1 MIGDQ
6 VYADE
11 PSDDIVARLREAHP
25 DRDSDIVDEIQ
36 NFEEYTWLYHE
47 AWAPPA
53 VRWLLSTVPTGMLLD
68 DHDLRDDWNTSLSW
82 RRMVTA
88 QPWWHDR
95 VVGGYA
101 SYWVYQHLG
110 NLSPAQL
117 DADEVYAGVLGITDD
132 DERTRFLDDVAWRA
146 DVDATSMRWSY
157 YRDLGG
163 AGRGVRLVAIDS
175 RGSRQLDPDDRRMV
189 DAPEW
194 AWVREH
200 VTDLDHPFDHLV
212 LASTLPWLMLP
223 GLHHLE
229 GWDEAVSEGAWGRP
243 GKWLGERI
251 RQVLDLEHWAA
262 FRESLRRDRRAAH
275 RCGPGARRRR
285 RPSCCLGGDVHC
297 NYTAA
302 AELTNVEHPV
312 TKIHQLTMSPFRNDI
327 PRVGK
332 LANRLLNRRSV
343 AGLVHRM
350 ARRAKVADVDLTWHV
365 EHGPVVRQRRDDRRV
380 RRSIGSSATRPRPAS
395 TRVSRRSPP
404 RSTSNCSTKSRPTPD
419 DGSATATD

>member
-1 MIGDQ
+1 MAATPHSSWPDELLMVGDQ

-110 NLSPAQL
+110 NLSPSQL

-262 FRESLRRDRRAAH
+262 FRESLH
-275 RCGPGARRRR
+275 ETVE
-285 RPSCCLGGDVHC
+285 LLTDV
-297 NYTAA
+297 
-302 AELTNVEHPV
+302 V
-312 TKIHQLTMSPFRNDI
+312 Q
-327 PRVGK
+327 
-332 LANRLLNRRSV
+332 
-343 AGLVHRM
+343 
-350 ARRAKVADVDLTWHV
+350 
-365 EHGPVVRQRRDDRRV
+365 
-380 RRSIGSSATRPRPAS
+380 
-395 TRVSRRSPP
+395 
-404 RSTSNCSTKSRPTPD
+404 
-419 DGSATATD
+419 ATAPPATVLLLGR